1 MILFHVYD
9 ILCSNAGRD
18 LVYSEICAKYNE
30 RYAQSKKRCGVQYV
44 KMTTLDVAHYCKKLE
59 KIGFVNSVCN
69 ATTSEKKISLRKR
82 DLLKTQ
88 QARFIPD
95 LSQLFTHIPS
105 PAKTDEVE
113 GRASRRKRLESE
125 TVAQLVKHE
134 PI

>member
-9 ILCSNAGRD
+9 ILCSNAQRD

-82 DLLKTQ
+82 DLLKAQ
-88 QARFIPD
+88 QARFVPD
-95 LSQLFTHIPS
+95 LS
-105 PAKTDEVE
+105 
-113 GRASRRKRLESE
+113 
-125 TVAQLVKHE
+125 
-134 PI
+134 